1 VWNTRSEKEDH
12 VRLVCVA
19 LALAATLCLADWT
32 ATAQRPD
39 GATVLEARL
48 ATLEAKEEIRELFSR
63 YGFTADTGDAK
74 GWSEIWAEN
83 GVYERGGTTMKG
95 RAAFFKSI
103 EDPDGAHKRQ
113 IEGKGSVHTT
123 GPLMIHV
130 AGTKAWAEGPALVW
144 VRSDR
149 GYEPYALSYNHW
161 DLEKNAGRWEIVRRI
176 GRPVA
181 PGVATDVLKAWR
193 EPKRVP

>member
-1 VWNTRSEKEDH
+1 
-12 VRLVCVA
+12 VRLLCIAVA
-19 LALAATLCLADWT
+19 VAFAFCFVDRSV
-32 ATAQRPD
+32 TAQRPE
-39 GATVLEARL
+39 GVAALESRL
-48 ATLEAKEEIRELFSR
+48 ATLEAKEEIRELFSL
-63 YGFTADTGDAK
+63 YGFAADTGDAK

-103 EDPDGAHKRQ
+103 EDPEGAHKRQ

-123 GPLMIHV
+123 GPLMIQV

-144 VRSDR
+144 IRSER

-181 PGVATDVLKAWR
+181 PGVASDVLKAWR
-193 EPKRVP
+193 DPRRAP

>member
-1 VWNTRSEKEDH
+1 
-12 VRLVCVA
+12 VRLFCVA
-19 LALAATLCLADWT
+19 VVVAGAFCFVDQA

-39 GATVLEARL
+39 GVAALESRL
-48 ATLEAKEEIRELFSR
+48 ATLEAKEEIRELFNR

-83 GVYERGGTTMKG
+83 GVYERAGTAMKG
-95 RAAFFKSI
+95 RAAFFRSI
-103 EDPDGAHKRQ
+103 DDPAGAHKRE

-144 VRSDR
+144 IRSDR
-149 GYEPYALSYNHW
+149 GYEPYTLSYNHW

-181 PGVATDVLKAWR
+181 PGVATEVLKAWR
-193 EPKRVP
+193 DPKATP